1 MIRLLLAAALMA
13 PLPALAQQAP
23 PSAAPAAADPARAA
37 AAKAVIDRLWPIG
50 TYRRLMEGTMATMV
64 DTIMDQMLAMKP
76 SEILPATATGKLGGA
91 QEKTMGAEIA
101 AADPHFRERS
111 RLTTKAMFDAMMPL
125 MDKIEP
131 NVRTSMA
138 TIYARK
144 FTADELT
151 AMNGFFATPAGQ
163 AYAREWMISFM
174 DPEIVKGMQSFVPE
188 LMREMPGIMKKVE
201 AATAHLPPAPKRARP
216 ENSGETK

>member
-1 MIRLLLAAALMA
+1 MIRLSLAAVLMA

-23 PSAAPAAADPARAA
+23 TRAAPAAADPARAA
-37 AAKAVIDRLWPIG
+37 AAKAVVDRLWPIG

-64 DTIMDQMLAMKP
+64 DTVMDQMLAMKP
-76 SEILPATATGKLGGA
+76 SEVLPAAKGKLGGA
-91 QEKTMGAEIA
+91 EEKTMGAEIA

-131 NVRTSMA
+131 DVRTSMA
-138 TIYARK
+138 AIYARK
-144 FTADELT
+144 FTTDELT

-201 AATAHLPPAPKRARP
+201 AATAHLPPVPKKARP